1 MLGVSKQSYY
11 KRDLNFAVKRKLQE
25 EIVVKYIGEVR
36 DVDHKMGIR
45 KMWVMYRQEFEGGE
59 PVGRDIFE
67 EIAVSHGFKV
77 RKKTRKPRTTDSRH
91 GLPTYPNLIRSFNPT
106 AKNQLWVS
114 DITYIKIWLGQNE
127 YTYAYLSLLMDGYS
141 REILGWSIGPT
152 LETIYPL
159 KALRMALET
168 LAGTP
173 EEIVRQ
179 LIHHSD
185 RGVQYASSEY
195 VKVLNEHH
203 IRISMT
209 ENGDPKENPQAERI
223 NGTVKNELMGDRKF
237 HSIQEVEEFLAS
249 RVAFYNERRPHM
261 SLNNMTPRKASQMTG
276 EIKKKWTSYRDRA
289 IKGLPAL

>member
-11 KRDLNFAVKRKLQE
+11 KRNMNMAVKRRLQE

-36 DVDHKMGIR
+36 DIDHKIGIR
-45 KMWVMYRQEFEGGE
+45 KMWVMYQQEFEGGE
-59 PVGRDIFE
+59 PVGRDVFE
-67 EIAVSHGFKV
+67 DIAVMHGFKV
-77 RKKTRKPRTTDSRH
+77 RKKTRKPKTTDSRH
-91 GLPTYPNLIRSFNPT
+91 GLPTYPNLIRSFIPT
-106 AKNQLWVS
+106 AKSQLWVS
-114 DITYIKIWLGQNE
+114 DITYIRIWIGQNE

-152 LETIYPL
+152 LETTYPL
-159 KALRMALET
+159 QALRMALET
-168 LAGTP
+168 LADTP
-173 EEIVRQ
+173 EEIARQ

-237 HSIQEVEEFLAS
+237 HSIQEVEKFLES
-249 RVAFYNERRPHM
+249 RVSFYNERRPHM
-261 SLNNMTPRKASQMTG
+261 SLNNMTPKEASQMTG
-276 EIKKKWTSYRDRA
+276 DIKKKWTSYRDRA
-289 IKGLPAL
+289 IKGLSPL

>member
-11 KRDLNFAVKRKLQE
+11 KRNMNMAVRRRLQE

-36 DVDHKMGIR
+36 AIDHKIGIR
-45 KMWVMYRQEFEGGE
+45 KMWVMYQQEFGGGE
-59 PVGRDIFE
+59 LVGRDIFE
-67 EIAVSHGFKV
+67 DIAVIHGFKV
-77 RKKTRKPRTTDSRH
+77 RKKTRKPKTTDSRH
-91 GLPTYPNLIRSFNPT
+91 GLPTYPNLIRSFIPT

-114 DITYIKIWLGQNE
+114 DITYIKIWIGQNE

-141 REILGWSIGPT
+141 RVILGWSIGPT

-159 KALRMALET
+159 KALHMALET
-168 LAGTP
+168 LADTP

-223 NGTVKNELMGDRKF
+223 NGTVKNELMGDMKF
-237 HSIQEVEEFLAS
+237 HSIQEVEKFLES
-249 RVAFYNERRPHM
+249 RVSFYNERRPHM
-261 SLNNMTPRKASQMTG
+261 SLNNMTPKEASQMTG
-276 EIKKKWTSYRDRA
+276 DIKKKWTSYRDRA
-289 IKGLPAL
+289 IKSISTL

>member
-11 KRDLNFAVKRKLQE
+11 KRNMNIAVKRKLQE
-25 EIVVKYIGEVR
+25 EVVVKYIGEVR
-36 DVDHKMGIR
+36 DIDHKIGIR
-45 KMWVMYRQEFEGGE
+45 KIWVMYRREFDSGE

-67 EIAVSHGFKV
+67 DIAVSHGFKV

-91 GLPTYPNLIRSFNPT
+91 GLQTYPNLIRSFIPM

-114 DITYIKIWLGQNE
+114 DITYIKIWLGQDE

-159 KALRMALET
+159 QALSMALET
-168 LAGTP
+168 LADIP
-173 EEIVRQ
+173 EDIVRQ

-185 RGVQYASSEY
+185 RGVQYASCEY

-223 NGTVKNELMGDRKF
+223 NGTVKNELMGDMKF
-237 HSIQEVEEFLAS
+237 HSIQEVEEFLES
-249 RVAFYNERRPHM
+249 RVSFYNERRPHM
-261 SLNNMTPRKASQMTG
+261 SLNNMTPHKASQMTG
-276 EIKKKWTSYRDRA
+276 DIKKKWTSYRDMA
-289 IKGLPAL
+289 IKDLSEL

>member
-11 KRDLNFAVKRKLQE
+11 KRSMNIAVKRKLQE

-36 DVDHKMGIR
+36 DIDHKIGIR
-45 KMWVMYRQEFEGGE
+45 KMWVMYQQEFGGGE

-67 EIAVSHGFKV
+67 DIAVSHGFKV

-91 GLPTYPNLIRSFNPT
+91 GMPTYPNLIRSFIPT

-114 DITYIKIWLGQNE
+114 DITYIRIWMGEYE

-141 REILGWSIGPT
+141 REILGWSIGQT

-159 KALRMALET
+159 QALMMALET
-168 LAGTP
+168 LADTSD
-173 EEIVRQ
+173 EIIRQ

-185 RGVQYASSEY
+185 RGVQYASCEY
-195 VKVLNEHH
+195 IKVLNEHH
-203 IRISMT
+203 MRVSMT

-223 NGTVKNELMGDRKF
+223 NGTVKNELMGDMKF

-249 RVAFYNERRPHM
+249 RVPFYNERRPHM
-261 SLNNMTPRKASQMTG
+261 SLNNMTPHMASQMTG
-276 EIKKKWTSYRDRA
+276 DIKKKWTSYRDRA
-289 IKGLPAL
+289 IKDLPEL